1 MSDKASSDLDIFDG
15 LAAKKSRTGVL
26 SSVPPPPGS
35 RVPPPPGARQKTL
48 LGLPVPPA
56 PPARVTSAPPPPPG
70 HATPPPPPRSAVLP
84 PPPPPF
90 KQTPAGAFP
99 AVPMIGSDP
108 PPPPPPIKR
117 REDDASFLSN
127 DAPAPGKNSVDIDWD
142 DEDEATQVFDRGSDD
157 GGRSL
162 LRSAPPAP
170 AAGAPP
176 PSRLMSPV
184 PAPMSRTQSGRQ
196 PSPMQRPLSVP
207 PPSMP
212 PPRAVPGSGRVTA
225 IASSVPNAISDLPFA
240 RSRNT
245 MLFVAAAAV
254 AAVVVGVVFLLLPK
268 DGSLVV
274 TVAGPGNTPVSE
286 LEVYVDGKKRCTTSP
301 CRVEELSSGT
311 HLVKVIG
318 TGYEPTADQGVKV
331 ESGDEAVYNV
341 SLSRGGATGLSV
353 KAEGRGLKLWIDG
366 KEIGPLPQEISDI
379 APGEHTIK
387 IDGSDRYEPL
397 ERTVTVEANQLVT
410 LEPKLKVRKG
420 LATIKP
426 GANAEGATVLL
437 VSGTERRPVPQ
448 LPLAVDIQVDK
459 PYRIVATKPGFRPYE
474 QKIEFEDGQAERT
487 FIIDLSNDTTAV
499 ASLPTVT
506 SGKTTGTAT
515 SSTRSTGA
523 AAIARAAA
531 VPDSGAA
538 KSGAAKLNLSS
549 IPASNVILDGK
560 PLGGTPKNGLTVE
573 PGMHT
578 VIFVHPEHGRKAKGV
593 NAQAGKTI
601 SVVAK
606 FE

>member
-26 SSVPPPPGS
+26 STVPPPPGS
-35 RVPPPPGARQKTL
+35 RVPAPPGARQKTL

-56 PPARVTSAPPPPPG
+56 PPPRVTSAPPPPLPT
-70 HATPPPPPRSAVLP
+70 APPPPRSMVP

-99 AVPMIGSDP
+99 APPVMGSEPPAVP

-117 REDDASFLSN
+117 HEDDASFLSN
-127 DAPAPGKNSVDIDWD
+127 DGAAPGKNSVDIDWD
-142 DEDEATQVFDRGSDD
+142 DEDEATQVFDRSSDE

-162 LRSAPPAP
+162 LRSGPPAP

-196 PSPMQRPLSVP
+196 PSPMHRPLSVP

-212 PPRAVPGSGRVTA
+212 PPRAVSGSGRVTA

-274 TVAGPGNTPVSE
+274 TVSGPGNTSVSE
-286 LEVYVDGKKRCTTSP
+286 LEVYVNGKKRCTTSP
-301 CRVEELSSGT
+301 CRVEELASGT
-311 HLVKVIG
+311 HLVKVTG

-331 ESGDEAVYNV
+331 EAGDEAVYNV

-366 KEIGPLPQEISDI
+366 KEIGPLPQ
-379 APGEHTIK
+379 G
-387 IDGSDRYEPL
+387 
-397 ERTVTVEANQLVT
+397 NQ
-410 LEPKLKVRKG
+410 RHR
-420 LATIKP
+420 A
-426 GANAEGATVLL
+426 
-437 VSGTERRPVPQ
+437 RRAHDQ
-448 LPLAVDIQVDK
+448 N
-459 PYRIVATKPGFRPYE
+459 RR
-474 QKIEFEDGQAERT
+474 
-487 FIIDLSNDTTAV
+487 
-499 ASLPTVT
+499 
-506 SGKTTGTAT
+506 
-515 SSTRSTGA
+515 
-523 AAIARAAA
+523 
-531 VPDSGAA
+531 
-538 KSGAAKLNLSS
+538 
-549 IPASNVILDGK
+549 
-560 PLGGTPKNGLTVE
+560 
-573 PGMHT
+573 
-578 VIFVHPEHGRKAKGV
+578 
-593 NAQAGKTI
+593 
-601 SVVAK
+601 
-606 FE
+606 